1 MTDGYENERKTLN
14 TDDIGYTDAKI
25 DGAYACDESSIPE
38 SGAECGDK
46 AAGSDSGVS
55 DFKTAHDRICSDFES
70 KEGLESSE
78 AEEFGSEELSDG
90 AEISDGESSVD
101 PESPVDAAPES
112 AEVESHAEIGADFEP
127 LTEESKESTDSVAD
141 EITEIFE
148 SDSID
153 AASGS
158 SEKTLDAGGSTSE
171 TSDGEIKTSEAEK
184 TAEHAEAT
192 ESDRSTDEKLEEQFK
207 QVMFSNLVSKI
218 DYDCTLPTI
227 TSAEIADEAGKAVEF
242 GFGSVCILA
251 SRMKTFKKQSKT
263 QRFCAVIA
271 YPSGEM
277 TEKSKICEIKEATF
291 GGAAEIDVFF
301 RISALKDEKRR
312 LIVRSLV
319 KYGKV
324 IGRKRIYKLSID
336 STMVSKEEAQF
347 IVQAAAEAKVD
358 YLVVRNCDFADTR
371 TQLFYAKLCAG
382 KCKLEFAHNV
392 SDLSS
397 MTKLTDIGTE
407 RFLLANATE
416 VATRLREEL
425 NDK

>member
-1 MTDGYENERKTLN
+1 MTEGYENETKALKSE
-14 TDDIGYTDAKI
+14 DIESVDAI
-25 DGAYACDESSIPE
+25 SVSGCGSGE
-38 SGAECGDK
+38 SGSAEYAAESEDK
-46 AAGSDSGVS
+46 NVVSPDLS
-55 DFKTAHDRICSDFES
+55 DFKTAHDRIRSDFES
-70 KEGLESSE
+70 KESLEDRE
-78 AEEFGSEELSDG
+78 ADELSDSG
-90 AEISDGESSVD
+90 DTYDVD
-101 PESPVDAAPES
+101 SIDEAESPVGVAPES
-112 AEVESHAEIGADFEP
+112 FESGSSAEIGADLKP
-127 LTEESKESTDSVAD
+127 
-141 EITEIFE
+141 
-148 SDSID
+148 
-153 AASGS
+153 
-158 SEKTLDAGGSTSE
+158 
-171 TSDGEIKTSEAEK
+171 SEAES
-184 TAEHAEAT
+184 AEAPDSDAIEVAEISGDGEASGAESELSDKSTDLCTDEENPETTGELKAAESESET
-192 ESDRSTDEKLEEQFK
+192 EGKSVTEADSSPDEKLEEQFK

-227 TSAEIADEAGKAVEF
+227 TSAEIADEAAKAVEF
-242 GFGSVCILA
+242 GFGSVCILS

-358 YLVVRNCDFADTR
+358 YLVVRNCDFSDTR

-392 SDLSS
+392 NDLSS

-407 RFLLANATE
+407 RFLLSNASE
-416 VATRLREEL
+416 VALRLREEL

>member
-1 MTDGYENERKTLN
+1 MTEGYENETKALKSE
-14 TDDIGYTDAKI
+14 DIESVDAI
-25 DGAYACDESSIPE
+25 SVSGCGSGE
-38 SGAECGDK
+38 SGSAEYAVESEDK
-46 AAGSDSGVS
+46 NVVSPDLS
-55 DFKTAHDRICSDFES
+55 DFKTAHDRIRSDFES
-70 KEGLESSE
+70 KESLEDRE
-78 AEEFGSEELSDG
+78 ADELSDSG
-90 AEISDGESSVD
+90 DTSDVD
-101 PESPVDAAPES
+101 SIDEAESPVGVAPES
-112 AEVESHAEIGADFEP
+112 FESGSSAEIGADLKP
-127 LTEESKESTDSVAD
+127 
-141 EITEIFE
+141 
-148 SDSID
+148 
-153 AASGS
+153 
-158 SEKTLDAGGSTSE
+158 
-171 TSDGEIKTSEAEK
+171 SEAESSEAPDSDAIEV
-184 TAEHAEAT
+184 AEISGDGEASGAESELSDKSTDLCTDEENPETTGELKAAESESET
-192 ESDRSTDEKLEEQFK
+192 EGKSVTEADSSPDEKLEEQFK

-227 TSAEIADEAGKAVEF
+227 TSAEIADEAAKAVEF

-358 YLVVRNCDFADTR
+358 YLVVRNCDFSDTR

-392 SDLSS
+392 NDLSS

-407 RFLLANATE
+407 RFLLSNASE
-416 VATRLREEL
+416 VALRLREEL